1 VTATRGACG
10 RSAALRAQAPALYDV
25 EVRHVRHA
33 ALHRDFRHR
42 VYLWL
47 VDLDALPRLPL
58 WLRPF
63 AGFRAADH
71 LGDPDGTIRGNL
83 DRYLAGRGIDLRG
96 GRVLMLANARV
107 LGYVFNPLTVFW
119 CHGSDGSLACVVA
132 EVHNTYG
139 ERHCYLLATDHAGR
153 ARAMARGQYRAERWV
168 MPSKTVVVALNG
180 VTGRMGYN
188 QHLVRSLLAIR
199 EQGGVLL
206 PDGTSVIP
214 EPVLVGR
221 NEEKLRAI
229 AERHGLPRW
238 TTSLDEVLADPSVS
252 VYFDTQITSERE
264 PALLRAIAAGKHVY
278 TEKPVAASLD
288 GAVRVARAARAA
300 QTAGAGQTAGVVHG
314 VVQDKLFLPG
324 MIKLRRLVRDG
335 FLGRVLA
342 IRLEFGYWVF
352 DGEVQPAQ
360 RPSWNYRREQGG
372 GIVLDMFPHWQYLLA
387 ELFGPVTAV
396 YARQA
401 THLPRRW
408 DEQGQPY
415 DATADDAAYAIL
427 EFASGAV
434 ASVNSSWAVRV
445 NRREL
450 VELQVDGTAG
460 SAVAGLRH
468 CAVQPAAVTPR
479 PVWNPDLPDP
489 ADYRS
494 QWADV
499 PDNQEFA
506 NGFKA
511 QWELF
516 LQHAATGKP
525 FPWDLAEGARGVQLA
540 EAALRSA
547 AEGRRV
553 EIPDLPL

>member
-1 VTATRGACG
+1 
-10 RSAALRAQAPALYDV
+10 
-25 EVRHVRHA
+25 
-33 ALHRDFRHR
+33 
-42 VYLWL
+42 
-47 VDLDALPRLPL
+47 
-58 WLRPF
+58 
-63 AGFRAADH
+63 
-71 LGDPDGTIRGNL
+71 
-83 DRYLAGRGIDLRG
+83 
-96 GRVLMLANARV
+96 
-107 LGYVFNPLTVFW
+107 
-119 CHGSDGSLACVVA
+119 
-132 EVHNTYG
+132 
-139 ERHCYLLATDHAGR
+139 
-153 ARAMARGQYRAERWV
+153 

-180 VTGRMGYN
+180 VTGRMGYR

-206 PDGTSVIP
+206 PDGTSVVP

-221 NEEKLRAI
+221 SEEKLRAI

-264 PALLRAIAAGKHVY
+264 PALLRALAAGKHVY

-288 GAVRVARAARAA
+288 GAMRVARAARAA
-300 QTAGAGQTAGVVHG
+300 QTAGAAQTTGVVHG

-352 DGEVQPAQ
+352 DGEGQPAQ

-408 DEQGQPY
+408 DEQSQPY
-415 DATADDAAYAIL
+415 DATADDAAYAVL

-479 PVWNPDLPDP
+479 PVWNPDLADP

-494 QWADV
+494 QWTDV
-499 PDNQEFA
+499 PDNQDFA
-506 NGFKA
+506 NGFKT